1 MSDKPTGDGPSQRAA
16 TFQRACASLLAEV
29 DHMRRSLG
37 LNCTTE
43 KIAKGIKETMH
54 IRLPP
59 YGTTVIDILCEHER
73 ERAFN
78 KKAAETFPLERRK
91 FADDLVAV
99 MERGTPARK
108 IRNVIKKAWKWDPA
122 ADRRTREGSAT
133 PFRGRPEVYDRDV
146 VWAFADVIARA
157 AGREH
162 FAIGHHGDETIT
174 KTSDKGGPM
183 FRVLIAGVE
192 WAMIAAWMCAAPPGT
207 PAPQAKPEG
216 ILTVLKRP
224 LKKRTD

>member
-1 MSDKPTGDGPSQRAA
+1 MSDKPAGDGPSQRAA
-16 TFQRACASLLAEV
+16 TFQRTCASLLAEV

-59 YGTTVIDILCEHER
+59 YGATVIDILYEHER

-78 KKAAETFPLERRK
+78 QKAAETFPLERKK
-91 FADDLVAV
+91 FEDNLAAAI
-99 MERGTPARK
+99 EGKAPARK
-108 IRNVIKKAWKWDPA
+108 VRKLIEKAWKWDHA
-122 ADRRTREGSAT
+122 ADRRVREGSET

-146 VWAFADVIARA
+146 VWAFADAIAGA

-162 FAIGHHGDETIT
+162 FAVGHHGDDTLT
-174 KTSDKGGPM
+174 KEANKGGPM
-183 FRVLIAGVE
+183 FRLLVASVE
-192 WAMIAAWMCAAPPGT
+192 WAMIAAWLGASPFGT

-216 ILTVLKRP
+216 ILTVIKRG
-224 LKKRTD
+224 R